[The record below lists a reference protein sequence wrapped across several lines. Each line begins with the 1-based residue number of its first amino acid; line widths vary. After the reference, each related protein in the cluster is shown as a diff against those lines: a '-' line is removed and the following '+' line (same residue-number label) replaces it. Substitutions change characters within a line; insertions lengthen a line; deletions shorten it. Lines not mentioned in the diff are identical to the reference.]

1 MQFPERR
8 VWLRGHLGSAKSGSG
23 HPTFSPTFNSGFRIR
38 PLDFNL
44 GGTSCTAAISS
55 SRSPPAGCRHRLPG
69 VSLANAPD
77 AIIEEAWQAANRYP
91 LTFYV
96 SSWGTIS
103 FGNDETWRKSRSELL
118 GLMPVTN
125 RAGLFELA
133 DKNWR
138 FASILEDRIPE
149 CAIDGTIGDAD
160 WQVWLGQVSDD
171 AAGELIALANDW
183 IDDDADESDW
193 ELADLRGYSDRGAAL
208 TFFRDEFEFCDTFN
222 VVIVEGDHPGS
233 SYFAAE
239 LRMDVDEA
247 NALAN
252 QHGIPIR
259 FEWSGE

>member
-1 MQFPERR
+1 MNRR
-8 VWLRGHLGSAKSGSG
+8 HFLQSLAALGCGIA
-23 HPTFSPTFNSGFRIR
+23 
-38 PLDFNL
+38 
-44 GGTSCTAAISS
+44 
-55 SRSPPAGCRHRLPG
+55 LPG
-69 VSLANAPD
+69 VALANAPD
-77 AIIEEAWQAANRYP
+77 AIIEEAWQAANNYP

-103 FGNDETWRKSRSELL
+103 FGNDENWRKSRSELL
-118 GLMPVTN
+118 GLMPVTD
-125 RAGLFELA
+125 RAGLIELA
-133 DKNWR
+133 DENWR

-149 CAIDGTIGDAD
+149 CAIEGTIGDAD

-171 AAGELIALANDW
+171 AAEELIALANDW

-247 NALAN
+247 NAMAN
-252 QHGIPIR
+252 QQGIPIR

>member
-1 MQFPERR
+1 MNRR
-8 VWLRGHLGSAKSGSG
+8 HFLQSL
-23 HPTFSPTFNSGFRIR
+23 
-38 PLDFNL
+38 
-44 GGTSCTAAISS
+44 AAI
-55 SRSPPAGCRHRLPG
+55 GCCIALPG
-69 VSLANAPD
+69 MTLANAPD
-77 AIIEEAWQAANRYP
+77 AIIEEAWQAANRFP

-103 FGNDETWRKSRSELL
+103 FGNDDWQRSRSELL
-118 GLMPVTN
+118 GLMPVTD

-133 DKNWR
+133 DEDWR
-138 FASILEDRIPE
+138 FASMLEDRRQG
-149 CAIDGTIGDAD
+149 CANEGDNEDPD
-160 WQVWLGQVSDD
+160 WQGWLGQVPDD
-171 AAGELIALANDW
+171 AAEELIALANDW

-247 NALAN
+247 NAMAN
-252 QHGIPIR
+252 QQGIPIR

>member
-1 MQFPERR
+1 MNRR
-8 VWLRGHLGSAKSGSG
+8 HFLQSLAALGCGIA
-23 HPTFSPTFNSGFRIR
+23 
-38 PLDFNL
+38 
-44 GGTSCTAAISS
+44 
-55 SRSPPAGCRHRLPG
+55 LPG
-69 VSLANAPD
+69 AALANAPD
-77 AIIEEAWQAANRYP
+77 AVIEEAWQAANRYP

-103 FGNDETWRKSRSELL
+103 FGNDENWQKSRCELL
-118 GLMPVTN
+118 GLMPVTD

-138 FASILEDRIPE
+138 LASILEDRIPE

-171 AAGELIALANDW
+171 AAEELIALANDW